1 MVNTSPTGAR
11 RAGWS
16 AEAAAAPAAAMGA
29 AGPTRPAFVGS
40 TYREAASVGRR
51 RAVAVA
57 MKPVSQLA
65 HGTETRGLQAHKRRS
80 QQGPRVRKQGT
91 RAKVGVS
98 EEPRASTPR
107 LGILAAG
114 SLSGTDP

>member
-1 MVNTSPTGAR
+1 MVNTSLTGAR

-51 RAVAVA
+51 Y
-57 MKPVSQLA
+57 
-65 HGTETRGLQAHKRRS
+65 
-80 QQGPRVRKQGT
+80 
-91 RAKVGVS
+91 
-98 EEPRASTPR
+98 
-107 LGILAAG
+107 
-114 SLSGTDP
+114 